1 MKIDV
6 TKIEN
11 FDQMSDSEKLDAVL
25 NFEMEAPAPETAPD
39 NGETLKLKEALNKA
53 SSQAADYKR
62 QLHEKMSADE
72 LAKAQREEREN
83 ALREEL
89 ESLRRERTVSNYT
102 NSYLAMGYDA
112 ETAKSLASNLPDG
125 LGEDFFSAQK
135 SFLDSRVQ
143 QIRTEILNSQPQ
155 PTAGAPLTSKS
166 AEDLEMANLR
176 RWSGL
181 KN

>member
-11 FDQMSDSEKLDAVL
+11 YDQMSDSEKLEAVL
-25 NFEMEAPAPETAPD
+25 NFEVETPAPEPTPD
-39 NGETLKLKEALNKA
+39 NGETQKLRDALNKA

-166 AEDLEMANLR
+166 AEDLELAQLR
-176 RWSGL
+176 KWSGL

>member
-11 FDQMSDSEKLDAVL
+11 YDNMTDSEKLEAVL
-25 NFEMEAPAPETAPD
+25 NYEMEAPAPEPVAD
-39 NGETLKLKEALNKA
+39 NGETQKLRDALNKA

-102 NSYLAMGYDA
+102 TSYLAMGYDA
-112 ETAKSLASNLPDG
+112 ETAKSLAANLPDG
-125 LGEDFFSAQK
+125 LGEEFFSAQK
-135 SFLDSRVQ
+135 NFLDSRVQ

-166 AEDLEMANLR
+166 AEDLELAQLR
-176 RWSGL
+176 KWSGL
-181 KN
+181 NN